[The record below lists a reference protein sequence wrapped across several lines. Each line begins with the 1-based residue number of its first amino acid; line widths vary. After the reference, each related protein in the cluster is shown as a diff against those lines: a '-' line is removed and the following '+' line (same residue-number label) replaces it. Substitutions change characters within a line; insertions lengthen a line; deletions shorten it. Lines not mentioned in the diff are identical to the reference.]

1 MSARKQTPDVLGDIL
16 GGATNADAEAI
27 DMVGVEPVK
36 PAPKPRKPRTAR
48 TGASKAAPAVAA
60 PTVSAPDPAPV
71 VAVEWEYREVVFRDY
86 RGWRVRAV
94 NGREARNWKEAQT
107 LLEYVTQ
114 AGAEGWEMVNITNPH
129 HGEKT
134 AYFKRI
140 KPAP

>member
-16 GGATNADAEAI
+16 GGAATADADAI
-27 DMVGVEPVK
+27 DMVGVEPPK
-36 PAPKPRKPRTAR
+36 PAPTPRKARRPRTKTAKV
-48 TGASKAAPAVAA
+48 TAAATA
-60 PTVSAPDPAPV
+60 PLPAPP

-86 RGWRVRAV
+86 RGWRVRSV
-94 NGREARNWKEAQT
+94 NGRELGNWKESAM
-107 LLEYVTQ
+107 LSDYLTQ
-114 AGAEGWEMVNITNPH
+114 AGAEGWEMVNITDPR

>member
-16 GGATNADAEAI
+16 GGAANADAEAI
-27 DMVGVEPVK
+27 DMVGVEPPK
-36 PAPKPRKPRTAR
+36 PAPKRQRESRAARVRRRRKPRR
-48 TGASKAAPAVAA
+48 PRLR
-60 PTVSAPDPAPV
+60 PRHRPP

-94 NGREARNWKEAQT
+94 NGREARNWKERTT
-107 LLEYVTQ
+107 LAEYLEQ
-114 AGAEGWEMVNITNPH
+114 AGADGWEMVNITDPR